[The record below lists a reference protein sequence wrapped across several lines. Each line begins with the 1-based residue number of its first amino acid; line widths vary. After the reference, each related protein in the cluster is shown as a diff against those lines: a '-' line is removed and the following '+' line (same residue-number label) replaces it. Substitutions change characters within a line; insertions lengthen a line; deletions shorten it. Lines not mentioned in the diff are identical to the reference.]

1 MLTVQ
6 TGAMTRLSRVLL
18 TLVIVLV
25 AAGFLRALTLVAH
38 TPLLGIANSFDQAR
52 YTGCFELFP
61 DRPPPIRPDENSPNA
76 PFEFYRFLENPVR
89 LCYGSSELLL
99 QGTTAAIYGVE
110 EMFGVER
117 HSVRWI
123 GYLRLALL
131 TALVVAFCRA
141 WWRRG
146 KPLAA
151 FANAALFA
159 LVLTDPSDTMYFNTY
174 YAEATALFA
183 AYALFNLILLY
194 HGQERTRRG
203 VLLLGLGALLL
214 ATSKIQHLLLPTVL
228 ALVVFAFGRRHGGR
242 WPWQGYAL
250 LGGAAIGA
258 LFQFAQL
265 SRDDLMMQSIRSYNR
280 AHVIFTGL
288 LPTVRDPAATLVRL
302 GMPARCAEHT
312 GKAAW
317 QMPGLPEDVCPGI
330 EKLGRVRILAE
341 FLREPMAGVRYLGN
355 GIAALN
361 PWLPRNLGHVEGA
374 ILGKLPPSFVTLNG
388 VLDRAPLLRYVL
400 FALPLVAA
408 AFAWRRREASPL
420 MPSEQLVAGSP
431 LALLAALT
439 AALMIA
445 TLGITLAGDGIAD
458 VAKQGHLI
466 FNASLAWIVV
476 ATITLTGR
484 FATAP
489 RPREMLTA

>member
-1 MLTVQ
+1 
-6 TGAMTRLSRVLL
+6 MTRPSRLLLS
-18 TLVIVLV
+18 LVIFALAVGL
-25 AAGFLRALTLVAH
+25 LRALTLVSH
-38 TPLLGIANSFDQAR
+38 TPLLAIANSFDQAR

-99 QGTTAAIYGVE
+99 QGTTAAVYGVQE
-110 EMFGVER
+110 LAGVER

-131 TALVVAFCRA
+131 TVLVAAFCRA

-146 KPLAA
+146 KPAGA
-151 FANAALFA
+151 VANAALFA
-159 LVLTDPSDTMYFNTY
+159 LVLTDPADTMYFNTF

-183 AYALFNLILLY
+183 AYALFNLVLLY

-203 VLLLGLGALLL
+203 VLLLGVGALLL

-228 ALVVFAFGRRHGGR
+228 ALVVLAFGRRHTGR

-250 LGGAAIGA
+250 LGGAVLGA

-265 SRDDLMMQSIRSYNR
+265 SRGDLMMQSIRSYNR

-288 LPTVRDPAATLVRL
+288 LPAVRDPAATLVRL

-317 QMPGLPEDVCPGI
+317 QMPGMPEDVCPGI
-330 EKLGRVRILAE
+330 EKLGRVRILFE
-341 FLREPMAGVRYLGN
+341 FVREPMAAVRYLGN
-355 GIAALN
+355 GLAALN
-361 PWLPRNLGHVEGA
+361 PWLPRNLGHVEGE
-374 ILGKLPPSFVTLNG
+374 ILGKLPARFVTLNG
-388 VLDRAPLLRYVL
+388 VLDRAPPLRYAL
-400 FALPLVAA
+400 FALPFVAA
-408 AFAWRRREASPL
+408 ALAWRRRPVSAFA
-420 MPSEQLVAGSP
+420 PSETSSAGDP
-431 LALLAALT
+431 LLLLGAMTSAL
-439 AALMIA
+439 IVA

-466 FNASLAWIVV
+466 FNASLAWFVV
-476 ATITLTGR
+476 GAIALAGR
-484 FATAP
+484 LGSQP
-489 RPREMLTA
+489 QREMLTA

>member
-1 MLTVQ
+1 
-6 TGAMTRLSRVLL
+6 MTRPSRLLLS
-18 TLVIVLV
+18 LVIFALAVGL
-25 AAGFLRALTLVAH
+25 LRALTLVSH
-38 TPLLGIANSFDQAR
+38 TPLLAIANSFDQAR

-99 QGTTAAIYGVE
+99 QGTTAAVYGVQE
-110 EMFGVER
+110 LAGVER

-131 TALVVAFCRA
+131 TALVAAFCRA

-146 KPLAA
+146 KPAGA
-151 FANAALFA
+151 VANAALFA
-159 LVLTDPSDTMYFNTY
+159 LVLTDPADTMYFNTF

-183 AYALFNLILLY
+183 AYALFNLVLLY

-203 VLLLGLGALLL
+203 VLLLGAGALLL

-228 ALVVFAFGRRHGGR
+228 ALVVLAFGRRHTGR

-250 LGGAAIGA
+250 LGGAVLGA

-265 SRDDLMMQSIRSYNR
+265 SRGDLMMQSIRSYNR

-288 LPTVRDPAATLVRL
+288 LPAVRDPAATLVRL

-317 QMPGLPEDVCPGI
+317 QMPGMPEDVCPGI
-330 EKLGRVRILAE
+330 EKLGRVRILFE
-341 FLREPMAGVRYLGN
+341 FVREPMAAVRYLGN
-355 GIAALN
+355 GLAALN
-361 PWLPRNLGHVEGA
+361 PWLPRNLGHVEGE
-374 ILGKLPPSFVTLNG
+374 ILGKLPARFVSLNG
-388 VLDRAPLLRYVL
+388 VLDRVPPLRYAL

-408 AFAWRRREASPL
+408 ALAWRRRPVSAFA
-420 MPSEQLVAGSP
+420 PSETSSAGDP
-431 LALLAALT
+431 LLLLGAMTSAL
-439 AALMIA
+439 IVA

-466 FNASLAWIVV
+466 FNASLAWVV
-476 ATITLTGR
+476 IAAIALAGR
-484 FATAP
+484 LGSQP
-489 RPREMLTA
+489 QREMLTA